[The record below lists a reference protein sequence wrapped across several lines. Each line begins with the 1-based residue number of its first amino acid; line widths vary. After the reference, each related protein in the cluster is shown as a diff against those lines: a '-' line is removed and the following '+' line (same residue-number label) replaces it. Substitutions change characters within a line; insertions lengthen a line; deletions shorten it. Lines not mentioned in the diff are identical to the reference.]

1 MHAVREMALRAEP
14 FGRLLAAD
22 GSVDRGTAR
31 SIFDSFDR
39 DGDGCIDPGGSWA
52 ELLAVDSSQ
61 SARRLAC

>member
-22 GSVDRGTAR
+22 GAVDRGTAR

-39 DGDGCIDPGGSWA
+39 DGDGSIDPGDPSP
-52 ELLAVDSSQ
+52 
-61 SARRLAC
+61 

>member
-22 GSVDRGTAR
+22 GAVDRGTAR

-39 DGDGCIDPGGSWA
+39 DGDGSIDPGA
-52 ELLAVDSSQ
+52 RPALLSN
-61 SARRLAC
+61 SARPLVLE